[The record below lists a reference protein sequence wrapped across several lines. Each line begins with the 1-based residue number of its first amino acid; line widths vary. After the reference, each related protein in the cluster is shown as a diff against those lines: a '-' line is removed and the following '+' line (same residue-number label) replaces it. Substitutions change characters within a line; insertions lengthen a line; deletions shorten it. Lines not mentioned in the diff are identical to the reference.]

1 MLNKGRAKTTLQ
13 CMLSMIMV
21 LWALCIPSHTAQSF
35 LAWSFLERILSPQ
48 LKVFHDINSHY
59 SPQII
64 AGFLQDCVDSSL
76 WKLQCVLVYF
86 TSFDIVVNLPSALGM
101 VGVSTIWMHLYLNEK
116 ACVSFLVKNLLV
128 GSSGI
133 WTRETGQSLFCK
145 VCKIIISFG
154 QKLIDYDSNCQTTS
168 TYKDMIASQT
178 LHVVISNER
187 CISHF

>member
-133 WTRETGQSLFCK
+133 WTRERPK
-145 VCKIIISFG
+145 SFLQG
-154 QKLIDYDSNCQTTS
+154 LQNYYIVWPE
-168 TYKDMIASQT
+168 TYRLWQQLSDN
-178 LHVVISNER
+178 LHLQGHD
-187 CISHF
+187 CISDTSCSH